1 MGRRK
6 IGDEKIRSIQKS
18 NGSYLVSIP
27 IELMRDLGWRERQ
40 RVVITRSGKGK
51 LIVEDYERN

>member
-6 IGDEKIRSIQKS
+6 IGQEKIRNIQKS

-27 IELMRDLGWRERQ
+27 IELMRELGWVERQ
-40 RVVITRSGKGK
+40 RVVITRSGRGK
-51 LIVEDYERN
+51 LIIEDYKS

>member
-6 IGDEKIRSIQKS
+6 LGDEKVRNIQKS

-27 IELMRDLGWRERQ
+27 IELMRQLGWRERQ
-40 RVVITRSGKGK
+40 RVVVARYGKNK
-51 LIVEDYERN
+51 LVIEDYKE

>member
-6 IGDEKIRSIQKS
+6 VGDEKIRSIQKS

-27 IELMRDLGWRERQ
+27 IELMRTLGWRERQ
-40 RVVITRSGKGK
+40 RVVITRSGQGK
-51 LIVEDYERN
+51 LVISDFVD

>member
-6 IGDEKIRSIQKS
+6 IGDEKVRNIQKS

-27 IELMRDLGWRERQ
+27 IELMRELGWRERQ
-40 RVVITRSGKGK
+40 RVVITRSGRRK
-51 LIVEDYERN
+51 LEIKDFLN

>member
-6 IGDEKIRSIQKS
+6 IGDEKVRSIQKS

-27 IELMRDLGWRERQ
+27 IDLMRQLGWQHRQ
-40 RVVITRSGKGK
+40 KVTITRSGKGK
-51 LIVEDYERN
+51 LIISDYKL

>member
-18 NGSYLVSIP
+18 NGSYMVSIP
-27 IELMRDLGWRERQ
+27 IDLMRELGWRERQ

-51 LIVEDYERN
+51 LTISDYQA

>member
-6 IGDEKIRSIQKS
+6 IGDEKIRSIKKS
-18 NGSYLVSIP
+18 NGSYTVSIP
-27 IELMRDLGWRERQ
+27 IDLMRELGWHERQ

-51 LIVEDYERN
+51 LTISDYQA

>member
-6 IGDEKIRSIQKS
+6 IGDEKVRSIQKS

-27 IELMRDLGWRERQ
+27 IELIRQLGWRERQ
-40 RVVITRSGKGK
+40 RITITRSGKTK
-51 LIVEDYERN
+51 LIIEDYKR

>member
-6 IGDEKIRSIQKS
+6 IGDEKVRSIQKS

-27 IELMRDLGWRERQ
+27 IELMRELGWRERQ
-40 RVVITRSGKGK
+40 RVVITRSGKNK
-51 LIVEDYERN
+51 LVISDYK